1 MKKNR
6 ILTSWL
12 VVLAMAASLLTIPA
26 SAAEGEAQLK
36 FIYPDTIVQEDVTVE
51 LYQGFPA
58 AGYLS
63 LAESIE
69 QGHITEIAP
78 DSDGTYPIA
87 AAGIYSYHIF
97 GEGYYNIMKLFIV
110 TDEILAS
117 GQIDLEITPYFG
129 KLGEDGFQPT
139 VKPENAPDT
148 YVMDERD
155 QMLIIWPDELLEQR
169 FSVEPQGYKSP
180 AFTGEHAA
188 HRVTSQDEL
197 MAFLQD
203 RDAKC
208 DYMHL
213 YSAGTTPNYH
223 YDLPLAIF
231 SQTEIPAGATLEEA
245 AQLLRANG
253 KVNIWYQTQIHPNEP
268 AAGEGS
274 LVVIDNFIDDP
285 SVAALL
291 DTVNLI
297 IVPRINPDGSY
308 LFSRATYDGY
318 DMNRDHMALKA
329 GELAQ
334 LHTAYRLFMA
344 EVVMD
349 GHEFDFYGA
358 FESWYDMTP
367 QPYTGDAD
375 DLETTPATSLN
386 DDPAVTALALK
397 MCAYT
402 FDQAEDAGLRVN
414 HYGTTVNNPIG
425 RAYFGLYNCLS
436 FLVETRGIGAG
447 KTTFERRV
455 FSQETAMMSYI
466 TYASQHAQEI
476 KETVA
481 AARAAVIEQGKTF
494 DETEL
499 LALHQVASGNT
510 QTEYDGNRVRY
521 NLDGSLKDENRN
533 KLNLND
539 TIVRGRARPAAYV
552 IPKNIANLD
561 KILYILDNQ
570 GAEYYDLEPNS
581 SANLKQYYYVDEYTY
596 NERKMG
602 FTADLRDEA
611 KTVFENGA
619 VVIPMDQVAGNVI
632 AMLMEP
638 DVNDSNG
645 YDGSLVQ
652 YGVIAYDE
660 ATNNFPIYRYEGDNP
675 RTVLVSNAPDVT
687 PEPEP
692 QPEPQ
697 PEPEP
702 DPDPAPVGTYT
713 VQAGDSLWRIAQK
726 HLGSGSRWN
735 DIYEAN
741 RDTIR
746 DPNFIRIGQVLNIP
760 AR

>member
-1 MKKNR
+1 MKKTR

-26 SAAEGEAQLK
+26 SAADKSAQLK
-36 FIYPDTIVQEDVTVE
+36 FTYPETIVQEDVTVE
-51 LYQGFPA
+51 LYQGFPTSSSA
-58 AGYLS
+58 ALEKMVEDQI
-63 LAESIE
+63 LTAIQPQE
-69 QGHITEIAP
+69 
-78 DSDGTYPIA
+78 DGTFAITQP
-87 AAGIYSYHIF
+87 GTYSYHIS
-97 GEGYYNIMKLFIV
+97 GDGYYNILKLFNV
-110 TDEILAS
+110 TQAD
-117 GQIDLEITPYFG
+117 IDAGTISIEVTGGL
-129 KLGEDGFQPT
+129 LGSDGYQPT
-139 VKPENAPDT
+139 VKPEKAPDS
-148 YVMDERD
+148 YVMDNRD
-155 QMLIIWPDELLEQR
+155 AMLVIWPNEILQQR
-169 FSVEPQGYKSP
+169 FTVDPQGYQSP
-180 AFTGEHAA
+180 AFDGTDAVHQF
-188 HRVTSQDEL
+188 TSQDEL
-197 MAFLQD
+197 MSFLQD
-203 RDAKC
+203 RSGKC

-213 YSAGTTPNYH
+213 YSAGTTPNYQF
-223 YDLPLAIF
+223 DIPLTIF
-231 SQTEIPAGATLEEA
+231 TNTQIPVGSTLEQA
-245 AQLLRANG
+245 AALVRDNG
-253 KVNIWYQTQIHPNEP
+253 KPTVWYQTQIHPNEP
-268 AAGEGS
+268 AAGEGA
-274 LVVIDNFIDDP
+274 LVVIDDFINDADTR
-285 SVAALL
+285 ALL
-291 DTVNLI
+291 DDINVV

-308 LFSRATYDGY
+308 LFSRATYGGF
-318 DMNRDHMALKA
+318 DMNRDHMSLKA
-329 GELAQ
+329 AELAQ

-344 EVVMD
+344 EVVID
-349 GHEFDFYGA
+349 GHEFTFYGA
-358 FESWYDMTP
+358 NADGYMNN
-367 QPYTGDAD
+367 AD

-402 FDQAEDAGLRVN
+402 FDQAEDAGLRVY

-447 KTTFERRV
+447 KTNFERRV
-455 FSQETAMMSYI
+455 FSQETAMLSYM
-466 TYASQHAQEI
+466 TYTAEHAQEI
-476 KETVA
+476 KDTVA

-539 TIVRGRARPAAYV
+539 TIVRGRARPTAYV

-692 QPEPQ
+692 QPEP
-697 PEPEP
+697 EP